1 MKARLCYSI
10 KGIVVIDDKGRVIA
24 KKDLTPEQLD
34 KALRSEKLL
43 SEEKELLNK
52 LKGYE
57 IVSEVKKE
65 GIKQEISCCRKVRER
80 MRVFAKEDE
89 IKQRIFNITSL
100 RFKASLTKDKIV
112 VMLATAIAGYEKIL
126 NDEVVRLKELVV
138 YAYPGFYES
147 VGDNKKFVKLL
158 SKGKAKPIG
167 KLEGVPYESDFM
179 EVIRQIANNTY
190 ELFELKEKLEKL
202 MFKYVR
208 EVMPNTSYL
217 IGEKLAAKLLEE
229 SGSLEKLAKMPSSTI
244 QVIGAEKALFM
255 HLLGKGKSP
264 KHGIIFLSE
273 YIQRTPERKRG
284 KVARILALKI
294 SKAAKL
300 DYFDKGKVF
309 KGDEI
314 KRELED
320 ALLKLS

>member
-1 MKARLCYSI
+1 MKARLCYSV
-10 KGIVVIDDKGRVIA
+10 KGIVVIDDKGKVIA
-24 KKDLTPEQLD
+24 KRDLTPEQLD

-43 SEEKELLNK
+43 SEEKELLNE

-65 GIKQEISCCRKVRER
+65 GIKQEIGCCRKVREK
-80 MRVFAKEDE
+80 MRVLAKENE
-89 IKQRIFNITSL
+89 IKQRIFDITSL

-112 VMLATAIAGYEKIL
+112 VMLATAIGGYEKIL
-126 NDEVVRLKELVV
+126 NDKVVRLRELVV
-138 YAYPGFYES
+138 YAYPGFYEH

-158 SKGKAKPIG
+158 AEGKAKPMG
-167 KLEGVPYESDFM
+167 KLEGAHYESDFM
-179 EVIRQIANNTY
+179 ELIKQLAYNTY
-190 ELFELKEKLEKL
+190 ELFELKEKLERL
-202 MFKYVR
+202 MFKFVK

-229 SGSLEKLAKMPSSTI
+229 AGSLEKLAKMPSSTI

-264 KHGIIFLSE
+264 KHGIIFLSD

-300 DYFDKGKVF
+300 DYFDEGKVF
-309 KGDEI
+309 KGEEI
-314 KRELED
+314 KKELEE
-320 ALLKLS
+320 ALKKV